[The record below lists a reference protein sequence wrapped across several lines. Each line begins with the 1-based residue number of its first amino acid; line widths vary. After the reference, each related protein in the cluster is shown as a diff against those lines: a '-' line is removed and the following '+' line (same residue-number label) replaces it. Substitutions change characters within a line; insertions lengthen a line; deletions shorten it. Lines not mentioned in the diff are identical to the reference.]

1 AELAMAAF
9 SIPAVVALDWGA
21 GRSLARMRG
30 SEANDPITVREGRPA
45 LESNRAGGVLGGIT
59 LGEPI
64 YFKAWFKPTPSV
76 RKPQKTVDLS
86 KMEETTL
93 EFRGRYDVSVV
104 PKALVAL
111 EAMTAI
117 TIADHILRA
126 GLLRRDKPLKDPIV
140 DP

>member
-1 AELAMAAF
+1 
-9 SIPAVVALDWGA
+9 V
-21 GRSLARMRG
+21 RG
-30 SEANDPITVREGRPA
+30 GRPA

-59 LGEPI
+59 IGEPI

-76 RKPQKTVDLS
+76 RKPQRTVDLS
-86 KMEETTL
+86 KMEEATL